1 MVIDTENV
9 VYASYPT
16 NEWIVDFETGQNKPP
31 KSSIDAV
38 SQDLKFALS
47 VERYKF
53 PIMGSN
59 YGITLD
65 DLVGTDFNYIRS
77 EAERRIRDAL
87 SIDDRVLA
95 IEKFNFET
103 KGADSLII
111 SFVVKTTFGD
121 VPLETEISA

>member
-65 DLVGTDFNYIRS
+65 EEILLRIKFYDIKRRS
-77 EAERRIRDAL
+77 
-87 SIDDRVLA
+87 S
-95 IEKFNFET
+95 
-103 KGADSLII
+103 SLYCLLR
-111 SFVVKTTFGD
+111 FFR
-121 VPLETEISA
+121 

>member
-1 MVIDTENV
+1 MKIDTDNV
-9 VYASYPT
+9 EYSSYPST
-16 NEWIVDFETGQNKPP
+16 EWIVDFETGENRPP
-31 KSSIDAV
+31 QTSIDAV
-38 SQDLKFALS
+38 SQDLKFAIS
-47 VERYKF
+47 VERYKW

-65 DLVGTDFNYIRS
+65 DLVGTDYNYIRS

-87 SIDDRVLA
+87 SIDDRVLS

-103 KGADSLII
+103 SGSDSLII

-121 VPLETEISA
+121 IPLETSITT

>member
-65 DLVGTDFNYIRS
+65 KDGVDWGHFQYADKTDGMSLRPVLV
-77 EAERRIRDAL
+77 E
-87 SIDDRVLA
+87 
-95 IEKFNFET
+95 
-103 KGADSLII
+103 
-111 SFVVKTTFGD
+111 
-121 VPLETEISA
+121 

>member
-65 DLVGTDFNYIRS
+65 DLVGTDFNWRL
-77 EAERRIRDAL
+77 R
-87 SIDDRVLA
+87 
-95 IEKFNFET
+95 
-103 KGADSLII
+103 SLISRQMGPI
-111 SFVVKTTFGD
+111 R
-121 VPLETEISA
+121 L